1 MIIGYFLL
9 FFIIRII
16 EGEVFLGWDGGDKLK
31 SQKDLAKGAKLGVKE
46 DIKILD
52 YYRFISPFNTVII
65 HNKMLYSNTSS
76 YNHLVTL
83 VSRKIGNNLKY
94 FQNGIC
100 MPIEGMRA

>member
-1 MIIGYFLL
+1 MFL
-9 FFIIRII
+9 
-16 EGEVFLGWDGGDKLK
+16 VWDGGDKLK

-83 VSRKIGNNLKY
+83 VSRKIANDLKY

-100 MPIEGMRA
+100 MSIEGTRA